1 MKRAPAVA
9 TTALAV
15 LLTATACVG
24 PSRTDGDFELKAGNT
39 AKAVSSALGTARLA
53 ADAASRGDATSN
65 YVSVVLGE
73 AEQDA
78 SAAQATFDS
87 YQPPSAAADKLR
99 TDLDATLSDAIDGLT
114 ALRITA
120 RRGQLDRLSR
130 ISRQLGPVATTLEQI
145 SEKYS

>member
-1 MKRAPAVA
+1 MRALLAAVVLVGA
-9 TTALAV
+9 TG
-15 LLTATACVG
+15 CVG

-39 AKAVSSALGTARLA
+39 AKAVGSALGTARLA
-53 ADAASRGDATSN
+53 ADAAGHGKATAN

-73 AEQDA
+73 AEDDA

-99 TDLDATLSDAIDGLT
+99 GDVDDTLTKAIDGLS

-120 RRGQLDRLSR
+120 RRGQLDRLPK
-130 ISRQLGPVATTLEQI
+130 IAAELGPVATTLEQI
-145 SEKYS
+145 SEKYG

>member
-1 MKRAPAVA
+1 MKRLLA
-9 TTALAV
+9 ALLV
-15 LLTATACVG
+15 LASAACVG

-39 AKAVSSALGTARLA
+39 AKAVASALGTARLA

-65 YVSVVLGE
+65 YVSVVFGE
-73 AEQDA
+73 AEKDA

-99 TDLDATLSDAIDGLT
+99 TDLDTTLSDAIDGLA

-120 RRGQLDRLSR
+120 RRGQLDRLSQ
-130 ISRQLGPVATTLEQI
+130 ISTQLGPVATTLEQI

>member
-1 MKRAPAVA
+1 MRKVAFAAVA
-9 TTALAV
+9 LVAL
-15 LLTATACVG
+15 TGCVG
-24 PSRTDGDFELKAGNT
+24 PSRTDADFELKAGNT
-39 AKAVSSALGTARLA
+39 AKAVASALGTARLA
-53 ADAASRGDATSN
+53 ADAAGKGNATAN

-99 TDLDATLSDAIDGLT
+99 KDVDSTLSDAIDGLT

-120 RRGQLDRLSR
+120 RRGQLDRLPK
-130 ISRQLGPVATTLEQI
+130 ISDQLGPVATSLEQI
-145 SEKYS
+145 SEKYG

>member
-1 MKRAPAVA
+1 MKALVVLALLLA
-9 TTALAV
+9 T
-15 LLTATACVG
+15 TACVG

-39 AKAVSSALGTARLA
+39 ARAVGSALKTARLA
-53 ADAASRGDATSN
+53 ADAAGHHKATAN

-73 AEQDA
+73 AEEDA

-99 TDLDATLSDAIDGLT
+99 GDVDETLSNAIDGLT

-120 RRGQLDRLSR
+120 RRGQLDRLPT
-130 ISRQLGPVATTLEQI
+130 IAAQLEPVSTALEQI
-145 SEKYS
+145 AEKYT

>member
-1 MKRAPAVA
+1 MKTVLV
-9 TTALAV
+9 LAV
-15 LLTATACVG
+15 LLSTTACVG

-39 AKAVSSALGTARLA
+39 AKAVGSALKTARLA
-53 ADAASRGDATSN
+53 ADAAGDGKATAN
-65 YVSVVLGE
+65 YVSVIFGE

-99 TDLDATLSDAIDGLT
+99 KDVDATLSDAIDGLT

-120 RRGQLDRLSR
+120 RRGQLDRLPKIAR
-130 ISRQLGPVATTLEQI
+130 ELEPVSTTLEQI
-145 SEKYS
+145 SEKYK

>member
-1 MKRAPAVA
+1 MKA
-9 TTALAV
+9 ALAV
-15 LLTATACVG
+15 VVLLTVTGCVG
-24 PSRTDGDFELKAGNT
+24 PSRTDADFELKAGNT
-39 AKAVSSALGTARLA
+39 AKAVASALSTARLA
-53 ADAASRGDATSN
+53 ADAAGRGKATSN

-73 AEQDA
+73 AEEDA

-99 TDLDATLSDAIDGLT
+99 TDLDSTLSDAIDGLS

-120 RRGQLDRLSR
+120 RRGQLDRLPK
-130 ISRQLGPVATTLEQI
+130 ISEQLGPVATTLEQI